1 MDVQLTLFSS
11 DLHLCGLLIY
21 NHRAN
26 AGRSLSHL
34 SVLFHLGCHPV
45 KRQRLDKK
53 TNKQTKK
60 SFLLLWLAEMSVC
73 DLLTVAS

>member
-11 DLHLCGLLIY
+11 DLHLCDLLIY

-53 TNKQTKK
+53 HKQTNKQN
-60 SFLLLWLAEMSVC
+60 LSVVVVGRDEC
-73 DLLTVAS
+73 V